1 MGQLVIGERE
11 EVQLWS
17 FKAQLRDRRD
27 GNQLECYAVISGN
40 GDYEI
45 EAAEAEIRARA
56 GALGYDLLECELT
69 EERIFTY
76 DTVALFETATPSSD
90 MVKPKKRHVEPEPAD
105 EEPEPTQAEIM
116 AAALAEAD

>member
-90 MVKPKKRHVEPEPAD
+90 MVKPKKRHAEPAD